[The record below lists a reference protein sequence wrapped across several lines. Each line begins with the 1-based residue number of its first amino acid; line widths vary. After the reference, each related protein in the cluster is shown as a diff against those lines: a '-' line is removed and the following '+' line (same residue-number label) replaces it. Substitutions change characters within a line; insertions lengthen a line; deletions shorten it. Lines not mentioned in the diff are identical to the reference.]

1 MNIYKRYKDKYTKIT
16 LRDDELKSLRNM
28 IIEDDIKSFLPL
40 IGNRIL
46 FYNEN
51 STYED
56 TEVNKIILNKLSS
69 EKEIEIILSSYSESS
84 NNSDKKILISMD
96 IRFTIG
102 EFIEWINNYIGYNY
116 LGRTIKSKFEDTE
129 WEILDK
135 KTPEDDYNFINRRF
149 NYFMKTKNRC
159 IFNKLVI
166 KLYTFI
172 MGVTKKIKNIDIEHI
187 PIDSNLATIHITD
200 FNKITTDESDLYFD
214 ITNLLFIYET
224 LDDDTGYDNIKAS
237 FFDEPAKK
245 KKKMRQQTILD
256 YFKKVNIFG
265 KEQEL
270 SGYSSDL
277 ISDDAS
283 SSEENT
289 SQSDSEDYI
298 YNKYNI
304 CLDDTNGEYYL
315 Y

>member
-1 MNIYKRYKDKYTKIT
+1 MNIYKRYTDKYTKIRP
-16 LRDDELKSLRNM
+16 RDDELKPLRNM
-28 IIEDDIKSFLPL
+28 IIEDDIKTFLPL
-40 IGNRIL
+40 IGNRIV

-51 STYED
+51 STYCD
-56 TEVNKIILNKLSS
+56 TEVNKLVLNKLSS
-69 EKEIEIILSSYSESS
+69 EIEIIFSSYCESEDESE
-84 NNSDKKILISMD
+84 KKVLISMSVQ
-96 IRFTIG
+96 FTIC

-116 LGRTIKSKFEDTE
+116 LGRTIKSKIEDTE

-135 KTPEDDYNFINRRF
+135 KTPNDDYNYINRSF
-149 NYFMKTKNRC
+149 NYFMKSKNKY
-159 IFNKLVI
+159 IFNKLLI

-172 MGVTKKIKNIDIEHI
+172 MCVTKKIKNIDMNQI
-187 PIDSNLATIHITD
+187 PVDNNLTTIHITD
-200 FNKITTDESDLYFD
+200 FNKITIHEADLYFD
-214 ITNLLFIYET
+214 IVNLLFIYDSLEDNT
-224 LDDDTGYDNIKAS
+224 SYDNIKAS

-265 KEQEL
+265 KES

-277 ISDDAS
+277 ISDNA

-289 SQSDSEDYI
+289 SQSDSEEYI

-304 CLDDTNGEYYL
+304 CLEDTNGEYYL

>member
-1 MNIYKRYKDKYTKIT
+1 MNIYKRYKNKYTKIR
-16 LRDDELKSLRNM
+16 LRDDELRPLRNM
-28 IIEDDIKSFLPL
+28 IIEDDIKTFLPL
-40 IGNRIL
+40 IGNRIV

-51 STYED
+51 STYKD
-56 TEVNKIILNKLSS
+56 TEVNKIVLNKLSS
-69 EKEIEIILSSYSESS
+69 KNEIEIIFSSYSESEDES
-84 NNSDKKILISMD
+84 EKKVLISMNVQ
-96 IRFTIG
+96 FTIG

-116 LGRTIKSKFEDTE
+116 LDRTIKSKIEDTE

-149 NYFMKTKNRC
+149 NYFMKTKNKY

-172 MGVTKKIKNIDIEHI
+172 MGVTKKIKNIDTNQI
-187 PIDSNLATIHITD
+187 PVDNNLTTIHITD
-200 FNKITTDESDLYFD
+200 FNKITIHEADLYFD
-214 ITNLLFIYET
+214 IVNLLFIYDSLEDNT
-224 LDDDTGYDNIKAS
+224 SYDNIKAS

-256 YFKKVNIFG
+256 YFKKVNVFG
-265 KEQEL
+265 KESSE
-270 SGYSSDL
+270 YSSDL
-277 ISDDAS
+277 ISDDDT

-289 SQSDSEDYI
+289 SQSDSEEYI

-304 CLDDTNGEYYL
+304 CLEDTNGEYYL

>member
-1 MNIYKRYKDKYTKIT
+1 MNIYNRYKNKYTKIR
-16 LRDDELKSLRNM
+16 LRDDELRPLRNM
-28 IIEDDIKSFLPL
+28 IIEDDIKTFLPL
-40 IGNRIL
+40 IGNRIV

-51 STYED
+51 STYKD
-56 TEVNKIILNKLSS
+56 TEVNKIVLNKLSS
-69 EKEIEIILSSYSESS
+69 KNEIEIIFSSYSESEDES
-84 NNSDKKILISMD
+84 EKKVLISMD
-96 IRFTIG
+96 VQFTIG
-102 EFIEWINNYIGYNY
+102 EFKEWLNNYIEYNY
-116 LGRTIKSKFEDTE
+116 LDRTIKSKIEDTE

-149 NYFMKTKNRC
+149 NYFMKTKNKY

-172 MGVTKKIKNIDIEHI
+172 MGVTKKIKNIDTNQI
-187 PIDSNLATIHITD
+187 PVDNNLSTIHITD
-200 FNKITTDESDLYFD
+200 FNKITIHEADLYFD
-214 ITNLLFIYET
+214 VVNLLFIYDSLEDNT
-224 LDDDTGYDNIKAS
+224 SYDNIKAS

-256 YFKKVNIFG
+256 YFKKVNVFG
-265 KEQEL
+265 KESSE
-270 SGYSSDL
+270 YSSDL
-277 ISDDAS
+277 ISDDDT

>member
-1 MNIYKRYKDKYTKIT
+1 MNIYKRYKDKYTKIRP
-16 LRDDELKSLRNM
+16 RDDELKPLRNM
-28 IIEDDIKSFLPL
+28 IIEDDIKTFLPL
-40 IGNRIL
+40 IGNRIV

-51 STYED
+51 STYQD
-56 TEVNKIILNKLSS
+56 TEVNKILLNKISS
-69 EKEIEIILSSYSESS
+69 KNKIEIMFSSYSENS
-84 NNSDKKILISMD
+84 NNSEKKVLISMN
-96 IRFTIG
+96 IQFTIC
-102 EFIEWINNYIGYNY
+102 EFIEWLNNYIGYNY
-116 LGRTIKSKFEDTE
+116 LGRTIKSKIEDTE

-149 NYFMKTKNRC
+149 NYFMKTKNRY

-172 MGVTKKIKNIDIEHI
+172 LSITKKIKNLDTNLI
-187 PIDSNLATIHITD
+187 PVDNNLRTIHITD
-200 FNKITTDESDLYFD
+200 FNKITIHEADLYFD
-214 ITNLLFIYET
+214 IVNLLFIYDSLES
-224 LDDDTGYDNIKAS
+224 DTEYENIKAS
-237 FFDEPAKK
+237 FFDEPTKK
-245 KKKMRQQTILD
+245 KKKMRQQTILN

-265 KEQEL
+265 RERES

-277 ISDDAS
+277 ISDDDT

-289 SQSDSEDYI
+289 SQSDSEEYI

>member
-1 MNIYKRYKDKYTKIT
+1 MNIYNRYKDKYTKIR
-16 LRDDELKSLRNM
+16 LRDDELRPLRNM
-28 IIEDDIKSFLPL
+28 IIEDDIKTFLPL
-40 IGNRIL
+40 IGNRIV

-51 STYED
+51 STYQD
-56 TEVNKIILNKLSS
+56 TEVNKIVLNKISS
-69 EKEIEIILSSYSESS
+69 KNEIEIMFSSYSESEDES
-84 NNSDKKILISMD
+84 EKKVLISMD
-96 IRFTIG
+96 VQFTIG
-102 EFIEWINNYIGYNY
+102 EFIEWLNNYIGYNY
-116 LGRTIKSKFEDTE
+116 LGRTIKSKTEDIE

-135 KTPEDDYNFINRRF
+135 KTPEDDYNFINKRF
-149 NYFMKTKNRC
+149 NYFMKTKNRY

-172 MGVTKKIKNIDIEHI
+172 IGVTKKIKNIDTKQI
-187 PIDSNLATIHITD
+187 PVDNNLTTIHITD
-200 FNKITTDESDLYFD
+200 FNKITTHEADLYFD
-214 ITNLLFIYET
+214 ILNLIYIYDSLEDNT
-224 LDDDTGYDNIKAS
+224 SYDNIKAS

-265 KEQEL
+265 KES

-289 SQSDSEDYI
+289 SQSDSEEYI

-304 CLDDTNGEYYL
+304 CLEDTNGEYYL

>member
-1 MNIYKRYKDKYTKIT
+1 MNIYKRYKDKYTKIRP
-16 LRDDELKSLRNM
+16 RDDELKPLRNM
-28 IIEDDIKSFLPL
+28 IIEDDIKTFLPL
-40 IGNRIL
+40 IGNRIV

-56 TEVNKIILNKLSS
+56 TEVNKIVLNKISS
-69 EKEIEIILSSYSESS
+69 KNKIEIMFSSYSESENES
-84 NNSDKKILISMD
+84 EKKVLISMD
-96 IRFTIG
+96 VQFTYC
-102 EFIEWINNYIGYNY
+102 EFIKWINNYIGYNY
-116 LGRTIKSKFEDTE
+116 LGRTIKSKIEDTE

-135 KTPEDDYNFINRRF
+135 KTPNDDYNFISRRF
-149 NYFMKTKNRC
+149 NYFMKTKNRY

-200 FNKITTDESDLYFD
+200 FNKITIDEADLYFD
-214 ITNLLFIYET
+214 VSNLLFIYDSLER
-224 LDDDTGYDNIKAS
+224 DTEYENIKAS
-237 FFDEPAKK
+237 FFDEPTKK

-265 KEQEL
+265 RERES

-277 ISDDAS
+277 ISDDDT

-289 SQSDSEDYI
+289 SQSDSEEYI

>member
-1 MNIYKRYKDKYTKIT
+1 MNIYNRYKNKYTKIRP
-16 LRDDELKSLRNM
+16 RDDELRPLCNM
-28 IIEDDIKSFLPL
+28 IIEDDIKTFLPL
-40 IGNRIL
+40 IGNRIV

-51 STYED
+51 STYQD
-56 TEVNKIILNKLSS
+56 TEVNKIVLNKLSS
-69 EKEIEIILSSYSESS
+69 KNEIEIIFSSYSESEDES
-84 NNSDKKILISMD
+84 EKKVLISMD
-96 IRFTIG
+96 VQFTIG
-102 EFIEWINNYIGYNY
+102 EFKEWLNNYIGYNY
-116 LGRTIKSKFEDTE
+116 LDRTIKSKIEDTE

-149 NYFMKTKNRC
+149 NYFMKTKNKY

-172 MGVTKKIKNIDIEHI
+172 MGVTKKIKNIDTNQI
-187 PIDSNLATIHITD
+187 PVDNNLTTIHITD
-200 FNKITTDESDLYFD
+200 FNKITIHEADLYFD
-214 ITNLLFIYET
+214 VVNLLFIYDSLEDNT
-224 LDDDTGYDNIKAS
+224 SYDNIKAS

-256 YFKKVNIFG
+256 YFKKVNVFG
-265 KEQEL
+265 KESSE
-270 SGYSSDL
+270 YSSDL
-277 ISDDAS
+277 ISDDDT